1 LILGSLSPVL
11 RGDAAV
17 AIVTGLAGRATVRA
31 PGGEAREVRLFDWV
45 PTGATVETATGSSLT
60 LAFAN
65 GSRHE
70 LGASASVT
78 LGSSGLA
85 RSSGPVK
92 ALTPIPPLP
101 QIAPL
106 ASDAHPGA
114 RAAAVRIRGKR
125 ITGLY
130 PRGEVSALPDETQL
144 RFAPVPGAASYRVE
158 VEDESGVVV
167 FQAEVES
174 PGVRVSP
181 GVLKPGARYF
191 WMVRTLRGSGS
202 PARGEAEF
210 ATLRAEVIES
220 RAKLRHALEKPDE
233 AASLALLAEVD
244 RELGL
249 LAEAHDAFR
258 AALDRTPD
266 DAALRNALRQLEA
279 TLAESP
285 SEP

>member
-1 LILGSLSPVL
+1 LILCSPIPAL
-11 RGDAAV
+11 RGDEAV
-17 AIVTGLAGRATVRA
+17 AIVAGLAGRAIVRA
-31 PGGEAREVRLFDWV
+31 PGAEAREVRLFDWV
-45 PTGATVETATGSSLT
+45 RTGATVETASGSSLT

-70 LGASASVT
+70 LGASASAT
-78 LGSSGLA
+78 LSSSGLT

-92 ALTPIPPLP
+92 VLTPIPPLP

-106 ASDAHPGA
+106 ASDAQPGA

-130 PRGEVSALPDETQL
+130 PRGEVTALPDETRL
-144 RFAPVPGAASYRVE
+144 RFAPVPGATNYRVE
-158 VEDESGVVV
+158 IEDESGVVV

-174 PGVRVSP
+174 PAVRVSP
-181 GVLKPGARYF
+181 GVLKPAARYF

-202 PARGEAEF
+202 PSRGEAEF

-220 RAKLRHALEKPDE
+220 RARLRAALEKSDE

-249 LAEAHDAFR
+249 LAEAHDGFR

-266 DAALRNALRQLEA
+266 DAALSNALRQLEA
-279 TLAESP
+279 ALAEP
-285 SEP
+285 RSEP